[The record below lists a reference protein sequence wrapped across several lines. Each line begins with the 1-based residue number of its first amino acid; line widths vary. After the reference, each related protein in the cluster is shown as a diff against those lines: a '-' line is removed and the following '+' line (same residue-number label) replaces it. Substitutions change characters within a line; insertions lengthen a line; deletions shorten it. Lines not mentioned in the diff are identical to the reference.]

1 MTFYNVL
8 LFVHIL
14 LFVFWLGTDL
24 GVFLAAKRSEQAV
37 LSPETRATVLELG
50 MVLDRLPRSA
60 LVLILPTGLH
70 LAFMS
75 GLLALSC
82 SVMAVVWGIALV
94 WLIILW
100 AGFLNPKTAI
110 ESRAMIFNFI
120 MNAVLAVL
128 VVGVAVYLLS
138 ATATPV
144 WLALKVLMVGLVFVC
159 GVLLDIAFKP
169 AVATFVAIM
178 TQGPSDELNARYAKE
193 LGPVYWAV
201 IGIYVLV
208 LIAAFLGVTK
218 AL

>member
-1 MTFYNVL
+1 MTAYNVL

-24 GVFLAAKRSEQAV
+24 GVFLAAKRSEQGT

-50 MVLDRLPRSA
+50 MLLDRLPRSA
-60 LVLILPTGLH
+60 LVLILPTGLQ
-70 LAFMS
+70 LAAMS
-75 GLLALSC
+75 GLLVLGGTAL
-82 SVMAVVWGIALV
+82 AAVWGVALV
-94 WLIILW
+94 WLVILW
-100 AGFLNPKTAI
+100 AGFLNPKTPI
-110 ESRAMIFNFI
+110 ENRAMIFNFV

-128 VVGVAVYLLS
+128 VIGTGVYLLS
-138 ATATPV
+138 ATATPT
-144 WLALKVLMVGLVFVC
+144 WLALKVLLVGFVFVC
-159 GVLLDIAFKP
+159 GVLLDVMFKP
-169 AVATFVAIM
+169 AVETFVAIM